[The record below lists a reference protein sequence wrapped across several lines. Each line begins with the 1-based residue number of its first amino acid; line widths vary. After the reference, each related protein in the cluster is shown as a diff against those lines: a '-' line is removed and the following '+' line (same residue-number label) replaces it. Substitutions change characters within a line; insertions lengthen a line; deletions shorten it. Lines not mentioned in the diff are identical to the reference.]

1 MTGSIWNIQPF
12 SLHDGPG
19 IRTTV
24 FMKGCDL
31 NCFWCH
37 NPEGKTQD
45 KTIAFHSHKC
55 IGCNECLKVC
65 PYVKDGKLAFFGG
78 DCIKCGKCAQS
89 CFAEAIES
97 IGSEVTVDYIMQKLI
112 RDKSAFEASGGGVT
126 FSGGEPLKQAD
137 FVAEV
142 MKACKQEGIHTA
154 IETAIYLP
162 FSEVEKVLPFC
173 DYFICDLKS
182 ANSEKHLKATG
193 IRNETIIENL
203 RKLSTTG
210 KLKEIRTPVI
220 PHFNDTKEDITAIF
234 DIVKSFGGDI
244 KYILL
249 PFHNIC
255 ASKYLSQGKIFP
267 ASNLPEPTKEHMK
280 ILENLIEER

>member
-1 MTGSIWNIQPF
+1 MIGSIWNIQPF

-45 KTIAFHSHKC
+45 KTIAFHQHKF

-65 PYVKDGKLAFFGG
+65 PLVKDGKLAFFNG
-78 DCIKCGKCAQS
+78 DCIKCGKCAET
-89 CFAEAIES
+89 CFAEAIEV
-97 IGSEVTVDYIMQKLI
+97 IGDCVTVDYIMQKLI
-112 RDKSAFEASGGGVT
+112 RDKSVFETSGGGVT

-137 FVAEV
+137 FVAAV

-182 ANSEKHLKATG
+182 ANSQKHLKATG
-193 IRNETIIENL
+193 APSERIIENL

-220 PHFNDTKEDITAIF
+220 PGFNDTKEDITAIF

-244 KYILL
+244 KYTLL

-255 ASKYLSQGKIFP
+255 ESKYSSQGKAFP
-267 ASNLPEPTKEHMK
+267 AAKLPEPTKEQMK
-280 ILENLIEER
+280 ILEDLIEER

>member
-1 MTGSIWNIQPF
+1 MIGSIWNIQPF

-45 KTIAFHSHKC
+45 KTIAFHQHKC

-65 PYVKDGKLAFFGG
+65 PLVKDGKLAFFNG
-78 DCIKCGKCAQS
+78 DCIKCGKCAET
-89 CFAEAIES
+89 CFAEAIEA
-97 IGSEVTVDYIMQKLI
+97 IGDCVTVDYIMQKFI
-112 RDKSAFEASGGGVT
+112 RDKSVFETSGGGVT

-137 FVAEV
+137 FVAAV

-154 IETAIYLP
+154 IETAIYLS

-182 ANSEKHLKATG
+182 ANSQKHLKATG
-193 IRNETIIENL
+193 APNELIIENL

-220 PHFNDTKEDITAIF
+220 PGFNDTKEDITAIF

-244 KYILL
+244 KYTLL

-255 ASKYLSQGKIFP
+255 ESKYSSQGKAFP
-267 ASNLPEPTKEHMK
+267 AAKLPEPTKEQMK
-280 ILENLIEER
+280 ILEDLIEER